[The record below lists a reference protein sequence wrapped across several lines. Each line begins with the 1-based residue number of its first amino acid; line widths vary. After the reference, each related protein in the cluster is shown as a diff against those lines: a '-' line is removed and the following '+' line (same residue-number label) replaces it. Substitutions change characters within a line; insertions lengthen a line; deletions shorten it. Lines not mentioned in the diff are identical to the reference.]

1 MVYKK
6 QKNKNEKYL
15 PEGLTKTPKA
25 DIIMPVN
32 FIGLKR
38 CGLKRNALN
47 QIRTS

>member
-1 MVYKK
+1 MAYKK
-6 QKNKNEKYL
+6 QKKMKKYL

-47 QIRTS
+47 QIRIS